1 MFSLTRHILCALFVV
16 VAAGWY
22 FWVALVEHYLTSGSH
37 RDMFA
42 WSLLFFAIF
51 VIALIRTLIVT
62 VVQFAGKKIDG
73 LLLCRGIF
81 IAAAVT
87 SFWFRF
93 DLISAADRVFL
104 WANERSFTAKLSS
117 ITTRPNSG
125 AVLHQISWYDVHKLL
140 FYIDYRPLEDGLM
153 SSDTSD
159 ALVGGL
165 IGYSGCKVYVRRLQP
180 NFYIL
185 NIDCRG

>member
-1 MFSLTRHILCALFVV
+1 MRHISCALLFI

-22 FWVALVEHYLTSGSH
+22 FWVALVQYYLTSGSH

-51 VIALIRTLIVT
+51 GIALIRTFIVA
-62 VVQFAGKKIDG
+62 VVQSARKKIDG
-73 LLLCRGIF
+73 LLLCRLVF
-81 IAAAVT
+81 IAAAIT

-104 WANERSFTAKLSS
+104 WANERSFKEIASS
-117 ITTRPNSG
+117 RHPNSG
-125 AVLHQISWYDVHKLL
+125 VILHQISWYNAHKLL
-140 FYIDYRPLEDGLM
+140 FYIDSRTLEDGIM
-153 SSDTSD
+153 SSNASD

-165 IGYSGCKVYVRRLQP
+165 IGYSGCKVNVSRLQP

-185 NIDCRG
+185 NIDCRE